1 METFFTILILLLT
14 VSLSGVVTRIL
25 PFQIPLPLMQIIVG
39 AVLAWPQFGLH
50 IDFNPELFLMLFIPP
65 LLFADGWKRRR
76 KSSSI
81 TAEKSFVW
89 PWCW

>member
-14 VSLSGVVTRIL
+14 VSLSGVVTRIF

-50 IDFNPELFLMLFIPP
+50 IDFNPELFLMLFIPRCCSP
-65 LLFADGWKRRR
+65 TVGKRRR

-81 TAEKSFVW
+81 TAEKSFAW